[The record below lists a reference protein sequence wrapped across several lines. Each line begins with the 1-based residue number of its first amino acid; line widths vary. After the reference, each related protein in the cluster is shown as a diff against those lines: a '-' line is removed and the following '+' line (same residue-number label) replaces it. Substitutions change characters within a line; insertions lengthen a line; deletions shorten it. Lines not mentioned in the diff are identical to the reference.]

1 MSQAVV
7 AVSPAPAVGAEA
19 GPCDLGDGPDGPA
32 RTEAG
37 GMRRR
42 IQLVGVLAATL
53 AIGLFGVPLAV
64 AVVVLL
70 RSDEYGELERAA
82 DTAAVQVAPA
92 LVAGRPVTG
101 FADDDED
108 GISVAVYALDGR
120 RLAGTGPGPGDG
132 PVRQAAGGQV
142 AHGGGNLRGQLAV
155 AVPVTSGDRVV
166 AVARAASTTSRLYL
180 QIALAWL
187 GLAGL
192 AGLALAGGTLLA
204 RRQSRRLADPLVRL
218 VAAAQSLGEGDF
230 TVQAPAAG
238 IEEIDA
244 AGSALTRTA
253 ERLGELV
260 GQERAFSADA
270 SHQLRTPLTGLRLR
284 LETALDGGGDLRPAV
299 VGALE
304 TTDRLERTVDELLAL
319 ARDAPS
325 ARTPADLPALL
336 AELRDGWLGPLGEA
350 GRTLRLSVP
359 PALPRT
365 SASAAATRQILDV
378 LLANA
383 SRHGAGAVTVTARE
397 ADTAVAVDVADEG
410 AGVRVP
416 AEALFGRRTDRAAG
430 HGIGLALARALAEAE
445 GGRLVLTRAGP
456 APVFTLLLPAGGAG
470 PGREEP

>member
-1 MSQAVV
+1 
-7 AVSPAPAVGAEA
+7 
-19 GPCDLGDGPDGPA
+19 
-32 RTEAG
+32 
-37 GMRRR
+37 MRRR

-53 AIGLFGVPLAV
+53 AIGLFGVPLTV

-70 RSDEYGELERAA
+70 RSDEYGELERVA

-108 GISVAVYALDGR
+108 EISPAVYALDGR
-120 RLAGTGPGPGDG
+120 RLAGAGPGTADD

-142 AHGGGNLRGQLAV
+142 AHGSGPVGGQLVV

-166 AVARAASTTSRLYL
+166 GVARAASPTSRLYL
-180 QIALAWL
+180 QTALTWL
-187 GLAGL
+187 GMAGL
-192 AGLALAGGTLLA
+192 AGVALAGATLLA

-218 VAAAQSLGEGDF
+218 AATAQTLGEGDF
-230 TVQAPAAG
+230 TVQAPPAG

-244 AGSALTRTA
+244 AGAALTRTA

-260 GQERAFSADA
+260 GRERAFSADA
-270 SHQLRTPLTGLRLR
+270 SHQLRTPLTGLRLQ
-284 LETALDGGGDLRPAV
+284 LETALDGADDLRPAV

-304 TTDRLERTVDELLAL
+304 TTDRLERTIDELLAL

-336 AELRDGWLGPLGEA
+336 DELRDGWQGPLREA
-350 GRTLRLSVP
+350 GRPLRMSVAP
-359 PALPRT
+359 SLPGTR
-365 SASAAATRQILDV
+365 ASAAATRQILDV

-383 SRHGAGAVTVTARE
+383 IRHGAGTVTMTARE

-410 AGVRVP
+410 SGVRVP
-416 AEALFGRRTDRAAG
+416 AEELFRRHTGRAAG

-445 GGRLVLTRAGP
+445 GGRLVLTRAAP
-456 APVFTLLLPAGGAG
+456 APVFTLLLPAAG
-470 PGREEP
+470 HPTRCTARGRGRP

>member
-1 MSQAVV
+1 
-7 AVSPAPAVGAEA
+7 
-19 GPCDLGDGPDGPA
+19 
-32 RTEAG
+32 
-37 GMRRR
+37 MRRR

-70 RSDEYGELERAA
+70 HSDEYGELERVA

-101 FADDDED
+101 FADNADD

-120 RLAGTGPGPGDG
+120 LLAGTGPATADA

-142 AHGGGNLRGQLAV
+142 AHDSGTVGGQIVV

-166 AVARAASTTSRLYL
+166 AVARAASPTSRLYL
-180 QIALAWL
+180 QIGLIWL
-187 GLAGL
+187 GMAGL
-192 AGLALAGGTLLA
+192 AGVAVAGATLLA
-204 RRQSRRLADPLVRL
+204 HRQSRRLADPLVRL
-218 VAAAQSLGEGDF
+218 AAAAQTLGEGDF
-230 TVQAPAAG
+230 TVQARPAG

-244 AGSALTRTA
+244 AAAALTRTA

-260 GQERAFSADA
+260 GRERAFSADA

-284 LETALDGGGDLRPAV
+284 LETALDSGDDLRPAV
-299 VGALE
+299 LGALE
-304 TTDRLERTVDELLAL
+304 TTDRLERTIDELLAL

-336 AELRDGWLGPLGEA
+336 DDLRHGWEEPLREA
-350 GRTLRLSVP
+350 GRTLRLSVAP
-359 PALPRT
+359 GLPATR
-365 SASAAATRQILDV
+365 ASAAATRQILDV

-383 SRHGAGAVTVTARE
+383 TRHGAGTVTVTGRE

-410 AGVRVP
+410 AGVLVP
-416 AEALFGRRTDRAAG
+416 AEELFRRRTDRAAE

-445 GGRLVLTRAGP
+445 GGRLVLSRAAP
-456 APVFTLLLPAGGAG
+456 APVFTLLLPARSRPRPERGGLSAAPSAAARSR
-470 PGREEP
+470 PGLHRDGADLR

>member
-1 MSQAVV
+1 
-7 AVSPAPAVGAEA
+7 
-19 GPCDLGDGPDGPA
+19 
-32 RTEAG
+32 
-37 GMRRR
+37 MRRR

-70 RSDEYGELERAA
+70 RSDEYGELERLA

-120 RLAGTGPGPGDG
+120 RLAGTGPGMADALA
-132 PVRQAAGGQV
+132 RQAAGGQV
-142 AHGGGNLRGQLAV
+142 AHGSGAAGAQIAV

-166 AVARAASTTSRLYL
+166 AVARAASATSRLYL
-180 QIALAWL
+180 QTALTWL
-187 GLAGL
+187 GMAGL
-192 AGLALAGGTLLA
+192 AGVALVGATLLA

-218 VAAAQSLGEGDF
+218 AVAAQTLGEGDF
-230 TVQAPAAG
+230 TVQAPPAG

-244 AGSALTRTA
+244 AGAALTRTA

-260 GQERAFSADA
+260 GRERAFSADA

-299 VGALE
+299 VGALD

-336 AELRDGWLGPLGEA
+336 AELRAGWQGPLGEA
-350 GRTLRLSVP
+350 GRTLRLSVAP
-359 PALPRT
+359 GLPGTR
-365 SASAAATRQILDV
+365 ASAAATRQILDV

-383 SRHGAGAVTVTARE
+383 TRHGAGAVTVTARE

-410 AGVRVP
+410 AGVLVP
-416 AEALFGRRTDRAAG
+416 AEELFGRRTDRAAG

-445 GGRLVLTRAGP
+445 GGRLVLTRARP
-456 APVFTLLLPAGGAG
+456 PVFSLLLPAAGACT
-470 PGREEP
+470 

>member
-1 MSQAVV
+1 
-7 AVSPAPAVGAEA
+7 
-19 GPCDLGDGPDGPA
+19 
-32 RTEAG
+32 
-37 GMRRR
+37 MRRR

-142 AHGGGNLRGQLAV
+142 AHGGGIRGQLAV

-166 AVARAASTTSRLYL
+166 AVARAASPTSRLYL
-180 QIALAWL
+180 QIGLTWL
-187 GLAGL
+187 GMAGL
-192 AGLALAGGTLLA
+192 AGVALAGATLLA

-218 VAAAQSLGEGDF
+218 AAAAQTLGEGDF
-230 TVQAPAAG
+230 TVQAPPAG

-244 AGSALTRTA
+244 AGAALTRTA

-260 GQERAFSADA
+260 GRERAFSADA

-284 LETALDGGGDLRPAV
+284 LETALDGGDDLRPAV

-304 TTDRLERTVDELLAL
+304 TTDRLERTIDELLAL

-336 AELRDGWLGPLGEA
+336 QELRDGWQGPLAEA
-350 GRTLRLSVP
+350 GRTLRLSVAP
-359 PALPRT
+359 GLPGTR
-365 SASAAATRQILDV
+365 ASAAATRQILEV

-383 SRHGAGAVTVTARE
+383 TRHGAGAVTVTARE

-410 AGVRVP
+410 AGVLVP
-416 AEALFGRRTDRAAG
+416 AEQLFRRRTDRAAG

-445 GGRLVLTRAGP
+445 GGRLVLTRAAP
-456 APVFTLLLPAGGAG
+456 APVFTLLLP
-470 PGREEP
+470 PGRPG

>member
-1 MSQAVV
+1 
-7 AVSPAPAVGAEA
+7 
-19 GPCDLGDGPDGPA
+19 
-32 RTEAG
+32 
-37 GMRRR
+37 MRRR

-70 RSDEYGELERAA
+70 HSDEFGELERVA

-92 LVAGRPVTG
+92 LVAGRPVVG
-101 FADDDED
+101 FADDKDD

-120 RLAGTGPGPGDG
+120 RLAGTGPAAGDA

-142 AHGGGNLRGQLAV
+142 AHGSGTIGGQMVV

-166 AVARAASTTSRLYL
+166 GVARAASPITRIYL
-180 QIALAWL
+180 QAALTWL
-187 GLAGL
+187 GMAGL
-192 AGLALAGGTLLA
+192 AALALGGATLLA

-218 VAAAQSLGEGDF
+218 AAAAQTLGEGDF
-230 TVQAPAAG
+230 TVQAPPAG

-244 AGSALTRTA
+244 AGAALTRTA

-260 GQERAFSADA
+260 GRERAFSADA

-284 LETALDGGGDLRPAV
+284 LETALDGGEDLRPAV
-299 VGALE
+299 AGALE
-304 TTDRLERTVDELLAL
+304 TADRLERTIDELLAL

-325 ARTPADLPALL
+325 ARTPADLPTLL
-336 AELRDGWLGPLGEA
+336 DELRGGWAQPLREA
-350 GRTLRLSVP
+350 GRTLRLSVAP
-359 PALPRT
+359 GLPDTR
-365 SASAAATRQILDV
+365 ASAAATRQILDV

-383 SRHGAGAVTVTARE
+383 TRHGAGTVKVTARE

-410 AGVRVP
+410 AGVHVP
-416 AEALFGRRTDRAAG
+416 AAELFRRRTGRAAG

-445 GGRLVLTRAGP
+445 GGRLVLSRAAP
-456 APVFTLLLPAGGAG
+456 APVFTLLLPARSRPRPDQGGPTAPPSAAARLR
-470 PGREEP
+470 PGADRDGADPR